1 MALFESIIVD
11 RGSGS
16 IGGITLSRNK
26 GGNYIRA
33 KGVPINPNTPAQISI
48 RTLLAI
54 FVDRW
59 TNVLTQASR
68 DGWETYAANVPLQ
81 GPLGSPRP
89 VTGQNQYVRSQMAR
103 TQSGVPTVD
112 DAPSIFDLGAFT
124 ETTITANE
132 AGSQLNLSFLTTDA
146 WANEDEAAMV
156 VYGSRPQNPS
166 INFFKGPFRLLGR
179 IDGDAITPPV
189 SPASF
194 TSPFAYTVGQKVF
207 ARVVVTRADARM
219 SNDQISNIIVIA

>member
-1 MALFESIIVD
+1 MLFESIIVD

-16 IGGITLSRNK
+16 IGGVTASRGI
-26 GGNYIRA
+26 GGNYLRS
-33 KGVPINPNTPAQISI
+33 KGVPINPNTPAQITI

-68 DGWETYAANVPLQ
+68 DGWATYASNVPLQ
-81 GPLGSPRP
+81 GPLGNPRP
-89 VTGQNQYVRSQMAR
+89 VTAQNQYVRSQMAR
-103 TQSGVPTVD
+103 TQAGLATID

-132 AGSQLNLSFLTTDA
+132 AGSQLNISFDAADA
-146 WANEDEAAMV
+146 WANETGSGMV
-156 VYGSRPQNPS
+156 VYGSRPQNAS
-166 INFFKGPFRLLGR
+166 INFFKGPFRLLGK
-179 IDGDAITPPV
+179 IDGDDVIPPT

-219 SNDQISNIIVIA
+219 SSDQISNIIVTA